1 MKSQIKHMFFW
12 EVEGSASFLR
22 DTEHPCVQPKIPL
35 FLLVSSKHQCF
46 QNYFMPK
53 LLHAQQNRRLTS
65 MWLLPALLATQL
77 QQNSARLAEY
87 LECLANTW
95 QTPLK
100 ITKGCTPQ
108 SVNMLIFQG
117 VHPTCLKVARGYS
130 YREFLLQTGSSSQL
144 PICFIAVQ

>member
-1 MKSQIKHMFFW
+1 MFFW

-46 QNYFMPK
+46 QNYFIPK

-117 VHPTCLKVARGYS
+117 VHPTCLKVARDYS

>member
-117 VHPTCLKVARGYS
+117 VHPTCLKVARDYS